1 MILGYL
7 FKEYKEYG
15 IKIPVSITI
24 PKKNSNILIAGKS
37 GSGKSLTTLYYLYK
51 LLVTGESVVYIAD
64 YKAGEEY
71 EVFEDSKSYASGAN
85 AIQMIKDFYELFTLI
100 RQNKI
105 RKHKHYTLV
114 VEEYFGLLTYAE
126 SQSKKLKTEIM
137 EMVGEMLSVSRG
149 LNMGL
154 IVNIQRADASAF
166 TSGARDQFQVVIS
179 FGRCSTEHFK
189 MLGFSGELEEN
200 PTIHYKSGQALV
212 LVDGQDSVYE
222 IIVPLIKNSNTMCKW
237 ALKYL
242 NMQPDIPSLIR
253 SIGEDRASNL

>member
-1 MILGYL
+1 MILGYHYRD
-7 FKEYKEYG
+7 FVEYG
-15 IKIPVSITI
+15 IKLPISII
-24 PKKNSNILIAGKS
+24 MPKRHSNILIAGKS
-37 GSGKSLTTLYYLYK
+37 GSGKSLSTLWYLWEM
-51 LLVTGESVVYIAD
+51 LVTGESVVYIAD

-71 EVFEDSKSYASGAN
+71 EMFEESRSYASGVN
-85 AIQMIKDFYELFTLI
+85 AIQMIKDFYEFFTLI

-114 VEEYFGLLTYAE
+114 IEEYFGLLTYAE

-137 EMVGEMLSVSRG
+137 AMVGEMLSVSRG

-200 PTIHYKSGQALV
+200 PTTHYKSGQALA

-222 IIVPLIKNSNTMCKW
+222 IIVPLIKNSNTMCKQI
-237 ALKYL
+237 LKYL
-242 NMQPDIPSLIR
+242 NMQSDIPSLIR
-253 SIGEDRASNL
+253 SIGEDRDSNL